1 MTVKVTYRHWKTDE
15 ELFCVGELVKN
26 SLKSD
31 KVVVRCPGN
40 RFEDII
46 KETVIKIEELNDK

>member
-26 SLKSD
+26 NLWSD
-31 KVVVRCPGN
+31 RIVVQYPGN

-46 KETVIKIEELNDK
+46 KETIIKIEELNDK

>member
-1 MTVKVTYRHWKTDE
+1 VTVKVTYRHWKTDE

-26 SLKSD
+26 NLWSD
-31 KVVVRCPGN
+31 RIVVQYPGN

-46 KETVIKIEELNDK
+46 KETIIKIEELNDK